1 MAARDAPGVKTF
13 QLKRKAGVGFGIAL
27 SGGAGQAPAPNQH
40 DQGIYANG
48 VKKLDKEQ
56 HLFIFFMTYLIP
68 FCQISDVVQQGP
80 AQGRLMINDKLI
92 MVGGK
97 SCMQSVKKIYNIDL
111 I

>member
-48 VKKLDKEQ
+48 VKK
-56 HLFIFFMTYLIP
+56 
-68 FCQISDVVQQGP
+68 
-80 AQGRLMINDKLI
+80 
-92 MVGGK
+92 
-97 SCMQSVKKIYNIDL
+97 
-111 I
+111 